1 LTRTL
6 IFIGMPKIL
15 IGVSSSY
22 CASFLKGQVAFLVA
36 NGFKVVIVSAP
47 GEEISMLAKKENAEL
62 ITVPFTKKISPL
74 SDLVQL
80 LHIIRIIRKEK
91 PDIIN
96 AGNPK
101 SGFLIMLACW
111 LTGFRHTIFTLH
123 GLLSDNKKGL
133 LRSIIALTEKI
144 SCHIPRVVVV
154 VSHSLK
160 EHAIQ
165 RKILD
170 PAKAVV
176 IAKGSS
182 NGIDLALF
190 SKTGDLANQAK
201 ELKKKLGLT
210 DKNIVM
216 GFIGRLSK
224 DKGIDILFSAFN
236 VLVNKYPA
244 LRLVIA
250 GPLIPEHPFSPRYL
264 DQLYH
269 DERIIYLGK
278 LLDVRPVYG
287 MIDMLVLPSYRE
299 GFPNV
304 LIEAAAMEL
313 PVIATD
319 IAGCKDAV
327 LQHASGELF
336 AKGNA
341 EQLAAAIVK
350 LTDDPDLRKQ
360 YGLAG
365 RVFVEENFAGE
376 KIWRGQLKLYRQML
390 EEAVNGK

>member
-1 LTRTL
+1 
-6 IFIGMPKIL
+6 
-15 IGVSSSY
+15 
-22 CASFLKGQVAFLVA
+22 
-36 NGFKVVIVSAP
+36 
-47 GEEISMLAKKENAEL
+47 
-62 ITVPFTKKISPL
+62 
-74 SDLVQL
+74 L

-91 PDIIN
+91 PDIVN

-111 LTGFRHTIFTLH
+111 LTGFRHTVFTLH

-133 LRSIIALTEKI
+133 LRHIITLAEKI
-144 SCHIPRVVVV
+144 SCSIPRIVVV
-154 VSHSLK
+154 VSPSLK

-170 PAKAVV
+170 PGKAVV

-190 SKTGDLANQAK
+190 SKTGDLMSQAI
-201 ELKKKLGLT
+201 ELKKKFGLT
-210 DKNIVM
+210 DKNILM

-224 DKGIDILFSAFN
+224 DKGIDLLFSAFN
-236 VLVNKYPA
+236 VLTGKYPG

-269 DERIIYLGK
+269 DERVIYLGK

-336 AKGNA
+336 AKGDA
-341 EQLAAAIVK
+341 GQLAAAIRK
-350 LTDDPDLRKQ
+350 LTDNPDLRRQ
-360 YGLAG
+360 YGSAG
-365 RVFVEENFAGE
+365 RAFVEENFAGE
-376 KIWRGQLKLYRQML
+376 KIWEGQLELYRQM
-390 EEAVNGK
+390 VQGVVSGKW

>member
-1 LTRTL
+1 
-6 IFIGMPKIL
+6 MPKIL
-15 IGVSSSY
+15 IVVSSSY

-74 SDLVQL
+74 TDLLQL

-91 PDIIN
+91 PDIVN

-111 LTGFRHTIFTLH
+111 LTGFRNTVFTLH

-133 LRSIIALTEKI
+133 LRHIITLAEKI
-144 SCHIPRVVVV
+144 SCRIPQVVVV
-154 VSHSLK
+154 VSPSLK

-170 PAKAVV
+170 PGKAVV

-190 SKTGDLANQAK
+190 SKTGDLLSQAI
-201 ELKKKLGLT
+201 ELKKKFGLT
-210 DKNIVM
+210 DENILM

-224 DKGIDILFSAFN
+224 DKGIDLLFSVFN
-236 VLVNKYPA
+236 VLTGKYPG

-269 DERIIYLGK
+269 DERVIYLGK

-336 AKGNA
+336 AKGDA
-341 EQLAAAIVK
+341 GQLAAAIRK
-350 LTDDPDLRKQ
+350 LTDNPDLRRQ
-360 YGLAG
+360 YGSAG
-365 RVFVEENFAGE
+365 RTFVEENFAGE
-376 KIWRGQLKLYRQML
+376 KIWEGQLRLYRQML
-390 EEAVNGK
+390 EEVVSGKW

>member
-1 LTRTL
+1 
-6 IFIGMPKIL
+6 MPKIL

-74 SDLVQL
+74 TDLLQL

-91 PDIIN
+91 PDIVN

-111 LTGFRHTIFTLH
+111 LTGFRNTVFTLH

-133 LRSIIALTEKI
+133 LRHIITLAEKI
-144 SCHIPRVVVV
+144 SCRIPQVVVV
-154 VSHSLK
+154 VSPSLK

-170 PAKAVV
+170 PGKAVV

-190 SKTGDLANQAK
+190 SKTGDLLSQAI
-201 ELKKKLGLT
+201 ELKKKFGLT
-210 DKNIVM
+210 DENILM

-224 DKGIDILFSAFN
+224 DKGIDLLFSVFN
-236 VLVNKYPA
+236 VLTGKYPG

-269 DERIIYLGK
+269 DERVIYLGK

-336 AKGNA
+336 AKGDA
-341 EQLAAAIVK
+341 GQLAAAIRK
-350 LTDDPDLRKQ
+350 LTDNPDLRRQ
-360 YGLAG
+360 YGSAG
-365 RVFVEENFAGE
+365 RTFVEENFAGE
-376 KIWRGQLKLYRQML
+376 KIWEGQLRLYRQML
-390 EEAVNGK
+390 EEVVSGKW

>member
-1 LTRTL
+1 
-6 IFIGMPKIL
+6 
-15 IGVSSSY
+15 
-22 CASFLKGQVAFLVA
+22 VA

-47 GEEISMLAKKENAEL
+47 GEEISMLAKKENAGL

-74 SDLVQL
+74 TDLLQL
-80 LHIIRIIRKEK
+80 FHIIRIIRREK

-101 SGFLIMLACW
+101 SGFLIMLACL

-133 LRSIIALTEKI
+133 LRGIITLTEKI
-144 SCHIPRVVVV
+144 SCSIPRMVVV
-154 VSHSLK
+154 VSHSLRA
-160 EHAIQ
+160 HAIQ

-182 NGIDLALF
+182 NGIDLSLF
-190 SKTGDLANQAK
+190 SKTGELLNQAK
-201 ELKKKLGLT
+201 ELKKKFGLT
-210 DKNIVM
+210 DKNIVI

-224 DKGIDILFSAFN
+224 DKGIDLLFSAFN
-236 VLVNKYPA
+236 VLASKYPA

-250 GPLIPEHPFSPRYL
+250 GPLIPEHPFSSRYL
-264 DQLYH
+264 EQLYH
-269 DERIIYLGK
+269 DEKVIYLGK
-278 LLDVRPVYG
+278 QLDIRPVYG
-287 MIDMLVLPSYRE
+287 MIDMLILPSYRE

-313 PVIATD
+313 PVVATD

-327 LQHASGELF
+327 LQHSSGELF
-336 AKGNA
+336 EKGNA
-341 EQLAAAIVK
+341 GQLAALVGK
-350 LTDDPDLRKQ
+350 LIDNPDLRRQ
-360 YGLAG
+360 YGSAG
-365 RVFVEENFAGE
+365 RAFVEENFAGE
-376 KIWRGQLKLYRQML
+376 KIWEGQLSLYRKML
-390 EEAVNGK
+390 EGDGKTGRQ

>member
-1 LTRTL
+1 
-6 IFIGMPKIL
+6 MPKIL

-36 NGFKVVIVSAP
+36 NGFKVVIISAP

-74 SDLVQL
+74 TDLLQL

-91 PDIIN
+91 PDIVN

-111 LTGFRHTIFTLH
+111 LTGFRNTVFTLH

-133 LRSIIALTEKI
+133 LRHIITLAEKI
-144 SCHIPRVVVV
+144 SCRIPQVVVV
-154 VSHSLK
+154 VSPSLK

-170 PAKAVV
+170 PGKAVV

-190 SKTGDLANQAK
+190 SKTGDLLSQAI
-201 ELKKKLGLT
+201 ELKKKFGLT
-210 DKNIVM
+210 DENILM

-224 DKGIDILFSAFN
+224 DKGIDLLFSVFN
-236 VLVNKYPA
+236 VLTGKYPG

-269 DERIIYLGK
+269 DERVIYLGK

-336 AKGNA
+336 AKGDA
-341 EQLAAAIVK
+341 GQLAAAIRK
-350 LTDDPDLRKQ
+350 LTDNPDLRRQ
-360 YGLAG
+360 YGSAG
-365 RVFVEENFAGE
+365 RTFVEENFAGE
-376 KIWRGQLKLYRQML
+376 KIWEGQLRLYRQML
-390 EEAVNGK
+390 EEVVSGKW

>member
-1 LTRTL
+1 
-6 IFIGMPKIL
+6 MPKIL

-22 CASFLKGQVAFLVA
+22 CASFLKGQVAFLAA
-36 NGFKVVIVSAP
+36 NGFKVVIISAP

-80 LHIIRIIRKEK
+80 FHIMRIIRREK

-133 LRSIIALTEKI
+133 FRSIITLTEKI
-144 SCHIPRVVVV
+144 SCRIPRVVVV
-154 VSHSLK
+154 VSPSLK

-190 SKTGDLANQAK
+190 SKTDNLVSQAK
-201 ELKKKLGLT
+201 ELKRKFGLT
-210 DKNIVM
+210 DKNIAI

-236 VLVNKYPA
+236 VLVSKYPA

-269 DERIIYLGK
+269 DERVIYLGK

-350 LTDDPDLRKQ
+350 LTDDPDLRRQ
-360 YGLAG
+360 YGSAG
-365 RVFVEENFAGE
+365 RAFVEENFAGE
-376 KIWRGQLKLYRQML
+376 KIWEGQLGLYRQML
-390 EEAVNGK
+390 QGVVRGKG

>member
-1 LTRTL
+1 
-6 IFIGMPKIL
+6 MPKIL

-62 ITVPFTKKISPL
+62 ITVPFTKKISPFT
-74 SDLVQL
+74 DLVQL
-80 LHIIRIIRKEK
+80 LRIIRIIRREK

-101 SGFLIMLACW
+101 SGFLIMLACR
-111 LTGFRHTIFTLH
+111 LTGFRHTVFTLH

-133 LRSIIALTEKI
+133 LRSIITLTEKI
-144 SCHIPRVVVV
+144 SCRIPGVVVV

-160 EHAIQ
+160 AHAIQ

-190 SKTGDLANQAK
+190 SKTDELESQAK
-201 ELKKKLGLT
+201 ELKKKFGLT
-210 DKNIVM
+210 DKNTVI

-236 VLVNKYPA
+236 VLVNKYPM

-269 DERIIYLGK
+269 DERVIYLGK

-336 AKGNA
+336 TKGNA
-341 EQLAAAIVK
+341 EQLAAAIVVCGDNTGQPGEHSWK
-350 LTDDPDLRKQ
+350 KISPVKKYGRDSWGYTGRCLRK
-360 YGLAG
+360 
-365 RVFVEENFAGE
+365 
-376 KIWRGQLKLYRQML
+376 W
-390 EEAVNGK
+390 